1 MSIYAV
7 NKICYRVVH
16 EPALRAALSDA
27 PEEALRAARPALSEE
42 ELKALL
48 AGDVGRLSRMGANN
62 FLLHQLGRFK
72 LLGLDLPTYADRIR
86 AAYRDALQDPAT
98 RQRNLGRGG
107 FGSRP
112 DLGIGP
118 LGACSDCGSAL
129 SR

>member
-62 FLLHQLGRFK
+62 FLLHQLGRFR
-72 LLGLDLPTYADRIR
+72 LLGLDLPSYADRIR
-86 AAYRDALQDPAT
+86 AAYRGGDAAVSAT
-98 RQRNLGRGG
+98 RTHRRP
-107 FGSRP
+107 GS
-112 DLGIGP
+112 G
-118 LGACSDCGSAL
+118 
-129 SR
+129 